1 MVVVVVVLV
10 DSLTDLPSVMI
21 TGNSYGS
28 TIVSSTAIPSPNV
41 FPIISDGLKIGFAK
55 TEKGSLLFF
64 FLIFYY

>member
-64 FLIFYY
+64 LIFYY